1 MAATEELTLAIGGMH
16 CASCQTIISTSL
28 EELPGVT
35 RGSVNLATERAT
47 VIYRPGEVTKEAI
60 IKVVEDVGYT
70 AIELTEETGTDKQR
84 EEQQR
89 EYRALIR
96 TFVFSLVLSVPLLIL
111 SLPMMGIDIFG
122 MEGSMRWMDWPYHT
136 LVLFALATPVQFIAG
151 WRFYKG
157 SWAALRNRTGN
168 MDLLIALGTSAA
180 YFYSVAATFFIEGE
194 VFYETAALLITFVI
208 LGKLLEMRAK
218 GKTSDAIKKLM
229 GLSPKTARVL
239 RGENEVE
246 IPIEDVAVGELVIVK
261 PGEKIPVDGVIVQG
275 STSIDESMITGES
288 VPVDKREESDVIG
301 ATINKNG
308 YIMFRATKIG
318 KDTVIA
324 QIIKLVEDAQGS
336 RAPIQRFADQVSA
349 YFVPA
354 VVVIAV
360 VTFAVWYIV
369 GGSPDRFVFALMAG
383 TAVLVIACPC
393 ALGLATP
400 TAIMVGTGKGA
411 ENGILIKGGEA
422 LETAHKLNVIIFD
435 KTGTLTTGQ
444 PVVTDIVELAAGE
457 SDVTHDAAGI
467 LRLAAGLER
476 GSEHPLAEAVVK
488 KAKED
493 NLAGAEVKDFEA
505 LPGFGVRGN
514 VDKHPVLFGNRK
526 LMAGENIEVM
536 DFEED
541 IAALENQGKTVM
553 VLVVAGRPD
562 GLIAVADTIKENAR
576 EAVQKLRFMGIDVAM
591 ITGDN
596 SRTAAAIAAQAGIDW
611 VLAEVLPEDKAKEVQ
626 KLQAEGKVVAMVG
639 DGIND
644 APALAQADVGIAL
657 GSGTDIAMET
667 GEIVLIKNDIRDVV
681 TAIELSKATIRKI
694 KANMF
699 WALFYNVLGIPI
711 AAGVL
716 YPFFHLMLRPEIAG
730 AAMALSSVSVVTNS
744 LLLRR
749 FKPGLAKTT
758 AAVFTA

>member
-1 MAATEELTLAIGGMH
+1 MAATEKLSLAIGGMH
-16 CASCQTIISTSL
+16 CASCQTIIKMSL
-28 EELPGVT
+28 GDLPGVT
-35 RGSVNLATERAT
+35 EASVNLATERASVT
-47 VIYRPGEVTKEAI
+47 FRPDEVTKDAI
-60 IKVVEDVGYT
+60 IKAVVDTGYT
-70 AIELTEETGTDKQR
+70 AIELTEDEGVDKQR
-84 EEQQR
+84 EEQER
-89 EYRALIR
+89 EYRSIVR
-96 TFVFSLVLSVPLLIL
+96 TFIFSLALSLPLLIL
-111 SLPMMGIDIFG
+111 SLPMMGINAFG
-122 MEGSMRWMDWPYHT
+122 TMLSMQWMDWPYHPY
-136 LVLFALATPVQFIAG
+136 VLFALATPVQFIAG

-157 SWAALRNRTGN
+157 SWAALKNKTGN

-180 YFYSVAATFFIEGE
+180 YFYSVAATFFIKDGE
-194 VFYETAALLITFVI
+194 IFYETAALLITFVI

-239 RGENEVE
+239 RDETEIE
-246 IPIEDVAVGELVIVK
+246 IPIDEVKVDDLVIVK

-288 VPVDKREESDVIG
+288 VPIDKREGSEVIG

-308 YIMFRATKIG
+308 FITFKTTKVG
-318 KDTVIA
+318 KDTVLS

-349 YFVPA
+349 YFVP
-354 VVVIAV
+354 VVVAIAV
-360 VTFAVWYIV
+360 TTFIVWYMV
-369 GGSPDRFVFALMAG
+369 GGAPDRFVFALMAG

-422 LETAHKLNVIIFD
+422 LETAHKLSAIVFD

-444 PVVTDIVELAAGE
+444 PAVTNIVPLAGDSSGAY
-457 SDVTHDAAGI
+457 DAAGI
-467 LRLAAGLER
+467 LRLAGGLEQ

-493 NLAGAEVKDFEA
+493 GLAGATVKEFEA
-505 LPGFGVRGN
+505 LPGFGVRGT
-514 VDKHPVLFGNRK
+514 VEKHPVLFGNRK
-526 LMAGENIEVM
+526 LMAGQKIDVSAHEKDIEV
-536 DFEED
+536 
-541 IAALENQGKTVM
+541 LETQGKTVM
-553 VLVVAGRPD
+553 ILAIEGHLA
-562 GLIAVADTIKENAR
+562 GLIAVADTIKDNAR
-576 EAVQKLRFMGIDVAM
+576 EAVTKLRSMGIDVAM

-596 SRTAAAIAAQAGIDW
+596 SRTAAAIAKEAGIDW

-681 TAIELSKATIRKI
+681 TAVELSKATIRKI

-716 YPFFHLMLRPEIAG
+716 YPFFHMMLRPEIAG

-749 FKPGLAKTT
+749 FKPSRLVIK
-758 AAVFTA
+758 